1 MFILCELAH
10 AGPCAH
16 PPTLGTP
23 AAPSSF
29 VASNRAARRIAAVQ
43 DSQLLHLL
51 QSFLKSL
58 QCAYNIHR
66 HGTGEI
72 QKHEEASGDHPK
84 ALNSVHDGAPHNH
97 MAIFAVLREL
107 RYKPTLSV
115 SELKSKPS
123 GHRQFARY
131 VSPRYLMPIPV
142 DSRAHHPPT
151 AQMVAVWHLPKSS
164 RHGAAV
170 QTGELR
176 PRRPSRQTAA
186 SVNVR
191 RTPEFL
197 AQYRQNRRPLR
208 EI

>member
-1 MFILCELAH
+1 MQRRAAAKKDGAAAVAAVMGLIGERPR
-10 AGPCAH
+10 AGMGSADGFEEQRRNANRRAAAQHSGPRRSGGRQGPGDRRGGLRQRDEHRPMA
-16 PPTLGTP
+16 PVTP

-107 RYKPTLSV
+107 
-115 SELKSKPS
+115 
-123 GHRQFARY
+123 
-131 VSPRYLMPIPV
+131 
-142 DSRAHHPPT
+142 
-151 AQMVAVWHLPKSS
+151 
-164 RHGAAV
+164 
-170 QTGELR
+170 
-176 PRRPSRQTAA
+176 
-186 SVNVR
+186 
-191 RTPEFL
+191 
-197 AQYRQNRRPLR
+197 
-208 EI
+208 